1 MSTPSEYTGQP
12 VIIDLP
18 RPFQGFAKA
27 SVVNIDVLNRV
38 IHFQL
43 VDAEDQPRQEINT
56 ALFEGTFTNEAIA
69 ADIINDLEAHA

>member
-1 MSTPSEYTGQP
+1 MSDFIGQP

-18 RPFQGFAKA
+18 RPFLGFPKA

-43 VDAEDQPRQEINT
+43 ADAEGATRAEFNT

-69 ADIINDLEAHA
+69 ADIINDLESHA

>member
-1 MSTPSEYTGQP
+1 MSDFIGQP

-18 RPFQGFAKA
+18 RPFLGFPKA

-43 VDAEDQPRQEINT
+43 ADAEDAPRPEINT

>member
-12 VIIDLP
+12 IILDLP
-18 RPFQGFAKA
+18 RPFQGYPKA
-27 SVVNIDVLNRV
+27 SVVNIDVPNRV
-38 IHFQL
+38 IHFRL
-43 VDAEDQPRQEINT
+43 VAEDDTERAELNT

>member
-1 MSTPSEYTGQP
+1 MSTPSEYVGQP
-12 VIIDLP
+12 IVLDLP
-18 RPFQGFAKA
+18 RPFLGYPKA

-43 VDAEDQPRQEINT
+43 ADAEGTPRAEFNT